1 MLKLPDGPCLRFVSN
16 PFAAS
21 ESRPWRSSVRAVAS
35 VVPPPEG
42 GGAGPCVATGRG
54 AAMDALGAG
63 VAGRASDGA
72 GGASDAAS
80 SGEAEGATLAGS
92 ALGVVVGASVGATEG
107 RVGAAAALVGAP
119 PRPR

>member
-1 MLKLPDGPCLRFVSN
+1 MLKLPDGTCLRFASN

-21 ESRPWRSSVRAVAS
+21 ESRPWRSRVRADAS

-42 GGAGPCVATGRG
+42 GAAGCVATGRG

-63 VAGRASDGA
+63 VAGGASDGG

-80 SGEAEGATLAGS
+80 SGGAEGATL
-92 ALGVVVGASVGATEG
+92 GVVGNPGVGAAEG
-107 RVGAAAALVGAP
+107 RVGAAAVLPGAP
-119 PRPR
+119 PR